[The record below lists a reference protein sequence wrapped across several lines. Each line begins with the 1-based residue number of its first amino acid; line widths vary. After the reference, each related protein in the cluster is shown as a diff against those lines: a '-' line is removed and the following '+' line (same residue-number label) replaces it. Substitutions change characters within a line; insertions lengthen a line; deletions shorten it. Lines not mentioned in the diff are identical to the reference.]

1 MTTESSASQTVA
13 PRGAAQHGIVRGALA
28 RELAPGTTPTHA
40 VLCQEEAGRL
50 AERIGHDL
58 ALLAADAAAL
68 DLVVAGAHFDPAE
81 LLRPGWPLH
90 RRLQEL
96 HARAPRAF
104 GSPASESR
112 ASESRVIA
120 FGADARGEVPQ
131 PLRAET
137 ALSGGPMRVL
147 PFVLIGDPDTAQIV
161 GTTLERELLDRG
173 MARAETALHAQEGF
187 AARIE
192 HARYLTAW
200 DLAALTAMQYRHA
213 GLDALWAL
221 LETALLAPARDAWLD
236 APPEPLL
243 RYADGEVRMFVFD
256 RDGWRRHYAYDET
269 DPAKLDRGFAHFR
282 ARQRQFA
289 AILAAHGIEV
299 FAVEAPDVEDPRAAL
314 G

>member
-1 MTTESSASQTVA
+1 MTTES
-13 PRGAAQHGIVRGALA
+13 PAAQTAAPHGIVRGALA
-28 RELAPGTTPTHA
+28 LELAPGTTPAGA
-40 VLCQEEAGRL
+40 VLGQEEAGRL
-50 AERIGHDL
+50 AGLIGHDL
-58 ALLAADAAAL
+58 VLLAPDAAAL

-104 GSPASESR
+104 EP
-112 ASESRVIA
+112 RVIA

-131 PLRAET
+131 PLRAE
-137 ALSGGPMRVL
+137 AELSGGPMRVV
-147 PFVLIGDPDTAQIV
+147 PFVLIGDPETAQIV

-173 MARAETALHAQEGF
+173 MARAETALHAQESF

-221 LETALLAPARDAWLD
+221 LETALLAPAQDAWLD

-243 RYADGEVRMFVFD
+243 RYADGEVRMLVFD
-256 RDGWRRHYAYDET
+256 RDGWRTRYAAGES
-269 DPAKLDRGFAHFR
+269 DPARLDRGFAHFR

-299 FAVEAPDVEDPRAAL
+299 FGVEAPDAEDPRAAL
-314 G
+314 A

>member
-1 MTTESSASQTVA
+1 MTTESPAPQTSA
-13 PRGAAQHGIVRGALA
+13 PLGIVRGALA
-28 RELAPGTTPTHA
+28 LELAPGTAPTRA
-40 VLCQEEAGRL
+40 ALGQEDAGHL
-50 AERIGHDL
+50 AGLIGHDL
-58 ALLAADAAAL
+58 ALLAPEAAAL

-90 RRLQEL
+90 RRLQDL
-96 HARAPRAF
+96 HARAPRA
-104 GSPASESR
+104 SEP
-112 ASESRVIA
+112 RVIA

-131 PLRAET
+131 PLRAEPE
-137 ALSGGPMRVL
+137 LSGGPMRVV
-147 PFVLIGDPDTAQIV
+147 PFLLVGDPDAAQAA
-161 GTTLERELLDRG
+161 GTTLERELFDRG
-173 MARAETALHAQEGF
+173 MARAETALHAQDGF

-192 HARYLTAW
+192 HARYVTAW

-221 LETALLAPARDAWLD
+221 LETALLDPAQDAWLD

-243 RYADGEVRMFVFD
+243 RYADGAVRMRAFD
-256 RDGWRRHYAYDET
+256 RDGWRARYAADET
-269 DPAKLDRGFAHFR
+269 DPARLDRGFAHFR

-299 FAVEAPDVEDPRAAL
+299 FAVEAPDAEDPRAAL

>member
-1 MTTESSASQTVA
+1 MTTDSPASHTAA
-13 PRGAAQHGIVRGALA
+13 PHGLVRGALA
-28 RELAPGTTPTHA
+28 LELAPGTAPARA
-40 VLCQEEAGRL
+40 VLGQEDAGRL
-50 AERIGHDL
+50 AGLIGHDL
-58 ALLAADAAAL
+58 ALLAPEAAAPALTAL

-104 GSPASESR
+104 EPPGF
-112 ASESRVIA
+112 ESRVIA
-120 FGADARGEVPQ
+120 FGADARGEVPP
-131 PLRAET
+131 PLRAEPE
-137 ALSGGPMRVL
+137 LLGGPMRVV
-147 PFVLIGDPDTAQIV
+147 PFLLVGDPDAVQAV

-221 LETALLAPARDAWLD
+221 LETALLAPAQEAWLD

-243 RYADGEVRMFVFD
+243 RYADGEVRMLVFD
-256 RDGWRRHYAYDET
+256 RDDWRARYAADET
-269 DPAKLDRGFAHFR
+269 DPARLDRGFAHFR
-282 ARQRQFA
+282 ARQRQFG
-289 AILAAHGIEV
+289 AILGAHGIEV
-299 FAVEAPDVEDPRAAL
+299 FAVEAPGAEDPRAAL
-314 G
+314 A

>member
-1 MTTESSASQTVA
+1 MTTESSVSQTAA
-13 PRGAAQHGIVRGALA
+13 PQGQVRGALA
-28 RELAPGTTPTHA
+28 LELAPGTAPARA
-40 VLCQEEAGRL
+40 VLGQEDAGRL
-50 AERIGHDL
+50 AGLIGHDL
-58 ALLAADAAAL
+58 ALLAPDAASL

-90 RRLQEL
+90 RRLQDL

-104 GSPASESR
+104 ESPAF
-112 ASESRVIA
+112 ESRVIA

-131 PLRAET
+131 PLRAE
-137 ALSGGPMRVL
+137 AELLGGPMRVVPL
-147 PFVLIGDPDTAQIV
+147 LLVGDADAAQAAGI
-161 GTTLERELLDRG
+161 TLERELLDRG
-173 MARAETALHAQEGF
+173 MARAETALHVQEGF

-221 LETALLAPARDAWLD
+221 IETALLAPAQEAWLD

-256 RDGWRRHYAYDET
+256 RDGWRAHYAAAEA
-269 DPAKLDRGFAHFR
+269 DPARIDRGFAHFN
-282 ARQRQFA
+282 ARQRQYA
-289 AILAAHGIEV
+289 AILGAHGIGV
-299 FAVEAPDVEDPRAAL
+299 FGVEAPGAADPRAAL
-314 G
+314 V

>member
-1 MTTESSASQTVA
+1 MTTESSASQTSA
-13 PRGAAQHGIVRGALA
+13 PHGIVRGALA
-28 RELAPGTTPTHA
+28 LELAPGTAATHA
-40 VLCQEEAGRL
+40 VLGQEDAGRL
-50 AERIGHDL
+50 AGLIGHDL
-58 ALLAADAAAL
+58 ALLAPEAAAL

-104 GSPASESR
+104 EP
-112 ASESRVIA
+112 RVIA

-131 PLRAET
+131 PLRAEP
-137 ALSGGPMRVL
+137 ALSGGPMRVV
-147 PFVLIGDPDTAQIV
+147 PFLLVGDPDAAQAA

-173 MARAETALHAQEGF
+173 MARAETALHAQDGF

-192 HARYLTAW
+192 HARYVTAW

-221 LETALLAPARDAWLD
+221 LETALLAPTQDVWLD

-243 RYADGEVRMFVFD
+243 RYADGEVRMRVFD
-256 RDGWRRHYAYDET
+256 RDGWRARYAADET
-269 DPAKLDRGFAHFR
+269 DPARLDRGFAHFR
-282 ARQRQFA
+282 ARQRQYA

-299 FAVEAPDVEDPRAAL
+299 FAVEAADAEDPRAAL

>member
-1 MTTESSASQTVA
+1 MTTESPAPQNAASL
-13 PRGAAQHGIVRGALA
+13 GAAPQGIVRGALA
-28 RELAPGTTPTHA
+28 LELAPGTAATHA
-40 VLCQEEAGRL
+40 VLGQEDAGRL
-50 AERIGHDL
+50 AGLIGHDL
-58 ALLAADAAAL
+58 ALLAPEAATL

-90 RRLQEL
+90 RRLQDL
-96 HARAPRAF
+96 HARAPRGIAS
-104 GSPASESR
+104 GSFEP
-112 ASESRVIA
+112 RVIA

-131 PLRAET
+131 PLRAEP
-137 ALSGGPMRVL
+137 ALSGGPMRVV
-147 PFVLIGDPDTAQIV
+147 PFLLIGDADAASTA

-173 MARAETALHAQEGF
+173 MARAETALHAQDGF

-192 HARYLTAW
+192 HARYVTAW

-221 LETALLAPARDAWLD
+221 LETALLAPAQETWLD

-243 RYADGEVRMFVFD
+243 RYADGEVRMLVFD
-256 RDGWRRHYAYDET
+256 RDDWRRHYAEDER

-282 ARQRQFA
+282 ARQRQYA

-299 FAVEAPDVEDPRAAL
+299 FAVEAPGAEDPRAAL
-314 G
+314 R